1 LSNLI
6 PSKQIDASKHI
17 LIKSDKKHLPQAS
30 VLYSYLLS
38 KHKKVSCCADEVDKK
53 FSFLPWFEKIRVN
66 CSSSADLEIDA
77 NIEIMDLYN
86 FLQESDVKVNAKMAT
101 ALYAGFLLRYKNF
114 LSDDVNGTV
123 FAALSQL
130 MTLGANHQLCVQHL
144 YKSVPLCVIR
154 LKSILFEKLLLQ
166 ENAKVAYVSINDA
179 DLFASGASMQEAVDA
194 AADLLNVVHVEEVH
208 LVKSDENNKIIKI
221 IKDI

>member
-1 LSNLI
+1 MI
-6 PSKQIDASKHI
+6 PSKQIDASRHI
-17 LIKSDKKHLPQAS
+17 LIKSDKKNLPQAS

-38 KHKKVSCCADEVDKK
+38 RHKKVSCCADEADKK

-86 FLQESDVKVNAKMAT
+86 FLQESDVKINAKMAT

-123 FAALSQL
+123 FAALGQL
-130 MTLGANHQLCVQHL
+130 ITFGAEHKLCVTHL
-144 YKSVPLCVIR
+144 CKNTPLRHIR
-154 LKSILFEKLLLQ
+154 LKAILFEKCLLK
-166 ENAKVAYVSINDA
+166 ENAKVASVSIDDA
-179 DLFASGASMQEAVDA
+179 DLLRSGVSMEEATEA
-194 AADLLNVVHVEEVH
+194 AKELLDIVHVEAVE
-208 LVKSDENNKIIKI
+208 LVKSDENIIKI
-221 IKDI
+221 IKDV